1 MSHFAGSPALT
12 AVQFVDEV
20 GLAMSGSTSA
30 DADAVNDADDDG
42 GGVMTVMVII
52 MTSMTR
58 HHVKRVSFPTFSCIV
73 AITICRIWFKNTR

>member
-42 GGVMTVMVII
+42 GGGDDSDGYHNDVNDAA
-52 MTSMTR
+52 SRETR
-58 HHVKRVSFPTFSCIV
+58 KFSYI
-73 AITICRIWFKNTR
+73 